1 MGGGIRKLY
10 ISYGL
15 DTNFKKA
22 WAVAISH
29 ILLMQFS
36 FHYLVWKILVIANIL
51 GGKSTEL
58 PFLYT
63 ITLVQGSANFFLK
76 G

>member
-36 FHYLVWKILVIANIL
+36 FHYLV
-51 GGKSTEL
+51 
-58 PFLYT
+58 
-63 ITLVQGSANFFLK
+63 
-76 G
+76 